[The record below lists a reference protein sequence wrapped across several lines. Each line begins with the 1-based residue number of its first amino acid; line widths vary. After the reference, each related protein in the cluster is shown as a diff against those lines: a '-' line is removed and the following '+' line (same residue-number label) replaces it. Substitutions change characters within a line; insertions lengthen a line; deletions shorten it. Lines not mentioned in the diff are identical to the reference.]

1 MAHKRQP
8 TPKIDSVEQGNRDT
22 PAESLRDRQVKC
34 PECGAEFEVEA
45 ILREH
50 IEQELR
56 QTLTVEIRDRLK
68 ADLQAQIELE
78 AQEKLRQQMA
88 SLKAE
93 SKLEKEQMQEQLEE
107 EQQRNQRL
115 RQEKAD
121 LQQAKRELQD
131 LKEEMAEQLETARH
145 QAIRDTKQQLKQ
157 EYQEQLSREL
167 QKALADKEV
176 ELTEKVEKERQL
188 KSQLEELRQKLEQGS
203 MQLQGEGLE
212 LAIEET
218 LRKLFPRDYVAEIKK
233 GAYGADLTQIVMNQF
248 GAAVGKIIYESK
260 KQKNWQN
267 DWVQKLRQ
275 DAIAEQADLK
285 VIVTTVLPEG
295 MKSFGQIDDIFI
307 CQYHELPVV
316 STLLREV
323 LIQVHQEKNVQEN
336 MKTVQERI
344 VHYIRG
350 DEFMTVMT
358 LVQEAYHAFSEDLRK
373 EEEYMKK
380 RWKARRD
387 YLNRITNG
395 MTSVL
400 GSLAAIGGNQLNLS
414 GQLLGSHPPEFLL
427 SEPDSDE

>member
-1 MAHKRQP
+1 MSQKRQP
-8 TPKIDSVEQGNRDT
+8 TATQVLQ
-22 PAESLRDRQVKC
+22 DRQVKC

-50 IEQELR
+50 IENELR

-68 ADLQAQIELE
+68 ADLQAQIERE
-78 AQEKLRQQMA
+78 AQEKLHQQMA

-93 SKLEKEQMQEQLEE
+93 SKLEKEQMQEKLEE
-107 EQQRNQRL
+107 EKQRNQRL
-115 RQEKAD
+115 REEKVA
-121 LQQAKRELQD
+121 LKKAELELQD
-131 LKEEMAEQLETARH
+131 LKEEMAEQLQIARH
-145 QAIRDTKQQLKQ
+145 EASRETKQQLKQ

-188 KSQLEELRQKLEQGS
+188 KSQLDELQQKLEQGS

-218 LRKLFPRDYVAEIKK
+218 LHKLFPRDYVTEIKK
-233 GAYGADLTQIVMNQF
+233 GAYGADLTQVVINQF
-248 GAAVGKIIYESK
+248 GTSVGKIIYESK
-260 KQKNWQN
+260 KQKNWK
-267 DWVQKLRQ
+267 DEWISKLRQ
-275 DAIAEQADLK
+275 DAIAEQADIK
-285 VIVTTVLPEG
+285 VIVTTVLPEK
-295 MKSFGQIDDIFI
+295 MNSFGQIDDIFI

-316 STLLREV
+316 VTLLREV
-323 LIQVHQEKNVQEN
+323 LIQVHQEKNVQDN

-344 VHYIRG
+344 VDYIRG

-358 LVQEAYHAFSEDLRK
+358 LVQKAYHAFSEDLRK

-387 YLNRITNG
+387 YLNQITTG

-400 GSLAAIGGNQLNLS
+400 GSLAAIGGSQLNFA
-414 GQLLGSHPPEFLL
+414 GQLFDSNPPEFLL
-427 SEPDSDE
+427 SEPKSDSTSDS

>member
-8 TPKIDSVEQGNRDT
+8 SPKIDSVD
-22 PAESLRDRQVKC
+22 PMVRDRQVQC

-50 IEQELR
+50 IEHELR

-68 ADLQAQIELE
+68 ADLQAQIERE
-78 AQEKLRQQMA
+78 AQEKLHQQMA

-107 EQQRNQRL
+107 EKQRNKRL
-115 RQEKAD
+115 REEKAA

-131 LKEEMAEQLETARH
+131 LKEEMAEQLETTRH

-157 EYQEQLSREL
+157 EYQAQLSREL
-167 QKALADKEV
+167 QKALADKEI
-176 ELTEKVEKERQL
+176 ELSEKAEKERQL

-218 LRKLFPRDYVAEIKK
+218 LRKLFPRDYVTEIKK
-233 GAYGADLTQIVMNQF
+233 GAYGADLTQVVIDKF
-248 GAAVGKIIYESK
+248 GRSVGKIIYESK

-267 DWVQKLRQ
+267 DWIPKLRQ

-285 VIVTTVLPEG
+285 VIVTTVMPDG
-295 MKSFGQIDDIFI
+295 MNSFGQIDDIFI
-307 CQYHELPVV
+307 CQYHELSVV
-316 STLLREV
+316 VTLLREV

-344 VHYIRG
+344 VDYIRG
-350 DEFMTVMT
+350 DEFITVMT
-358 LVQEAYHAFSEDLRK
+358 LVQQAYGSFSEDLRK

-387 YLNRITNG
+387 YLNQITTG
-395 MTSVL
+395 MSSVL
-400 GSLAAIGGNQLNLS
+400 GSLAAIGGSQLNFAGRLFET
-414 GQLLGSHPPEFLL
+414 HPPEFLL
-427 SEPDSDE
+427 SETQSPSKSDS